1 MPKADALE
9 TMQGPGERRLVPRF
23 AFTTLCVFAAVGVAL
38 WWVMSAIVRERTES
52 TAQEHAEFVTHS
64 VIHPALSEIDVDV
77 PLRLGDPRYEELRDL
92 VVSDVLGVQFPVVRV
107 NVWGSDGTVL
117 FSDEPDLLGRRFALP
132 PGLRSAFGGRVVS
145 TASDPDRPENVFE
158 TDHPDAILATFVPLG
173 PASPGQDPQVV
184 VEIHTDVA
192 AAAVPIGRPFRL
204 VGLALLGGLA
214 AIYVIQL
221 PLVRRLGRTLR
232 AQNRRLHSLLEQE
245 QQTVEELRDLN
256 RRQAEFLAV
265 TSHELR
271 TPLTSIAGYAKTLM
285 QPTFTDDAASRR
297 EFLQAIERQAGRL
310 GGLIENILAVSQLS
324 ESSLETASASL
335 PETVRSVLARLG
347 PGAERVDVDIAADLP
362 DVQVD
367 RRLLE
372 LAIRNL
378 LDNAIKFSPEGS
390 RCRLG
395 VRLEGGDVLVRVED
409 DGIGIAQEHVGRIF
423 DRFYQV
429 DSSSTRRHGGV
440 GLGLHL
446 VKAVTEGAGG
456 AIDVQ
461 SETGRGTRFALR
473 FPVARSMV
481 QQQSDPRRNQPL
493 PDELQR
499 ASMM

>member
-1 MPKADALE
+1 MKV
-9 TMQGPGERRLVPRF
+9 PGDRSLVPRF
-23 AFTTLCVFAAVGVAL
+23 ALTTLVVFVAVAIAL
-38 WWVMSAIVRERTES
+38 WWVLATIIRERTES

-64 VIHPALSEIDVDV
+64 VIRPALSGIDLDKPVG
-77 PLRLGDPRYEELRDL
+77 PGDPRYGELRDL
-92 VVSDVLGVQFPVVRV
+92 IVSDVVQVLFPVVRV
-107 NVWGSDGTVL
+107 KVWGPDGTVL
-117 FSDEPDLLGRRFALP
+117 FSDEPRLVGRRFVQI

-145 TASDPDRPENVFE
+145 VPSDPGRPENIFE
-158 TDHPDAILATFVPLG
+158 RDGHEAILATFVPLA
-173 PASPGQDPQVV
+173 PSAPGADPSAV
-184 VEIHTDVA
+184 VELDTDIA
-192 AAAVPIGRPFRL
+192 AAAIPVGRPFRL

-214 AIYVIQL
+214 SVYLIQL

-232 AQNRRLHSLLEQE
+232 EQNRRLGILLRQE
-245 QQTVEELRDLN
+245 QDTVEELRDLN

-285 QPTFTDDAASRR
+285 QPALTDDPATRD
-297 EFLQAIERQAGRL
+297 EFLLAIERQAGRL
-310 GGLIENILAVSQLS
+310 SSLIENILAVSQLS
-324 ESSLETASASL
+324 ESSLEAASASL
-335 PETVRSVLARLG
+335 SETVRSVLARLG

-372 LAIRNL
+372 LAIGNL
-378 LDNAIKFSPEGS
+378 LDNALKFSPDGS

-395 VRLEGGDVLVRVED
+395 AGLEGGDVLVRVED

-461 SETGRGTRFALR
+461 TETGRGTRFALR
-473 FPVARSMV
+473 FPVARSIAG
-481 QQQSDPRRNQPL
+481 QQSDPTGNQL